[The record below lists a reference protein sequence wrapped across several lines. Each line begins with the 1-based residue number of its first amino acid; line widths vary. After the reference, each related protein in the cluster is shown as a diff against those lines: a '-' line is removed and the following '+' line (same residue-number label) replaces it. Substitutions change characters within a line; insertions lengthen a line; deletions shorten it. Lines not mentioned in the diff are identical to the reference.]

1 MAGLQDE
8 ELRRLAE
15 ENAQIAA
22 DSGQGVDPGALAT
35 HLAGTQS
42 DMMGASLTQR
52 YAQVGARWLA
62 DAVPTRLDP
71 QLIDRLSRA
80 GFRRESLADVRIHR
94 GTKAQAA
101 ADALGARAFAVGD
114 QDIFFG
120 AGEFDPSTR
129 AGRAV
134 IAHEIAHVS
143 PPSGMSGGGAASG
156 NAGFGAGAGF
166 GGAGGIPSSFG
177 GAPVLN
183 ESKRGDEDAAGEEAH
198 ESQAR
203 EAEGRVF
210 AQDDDAGAPAMADAP
225 TAASGG
231 SDAAAAGHDK
241 PMDPQVLEAKVIS
254 LLMKFERSEIERSGA
269 F

>member
-52 YAQVGARWLA
+52 YAQVGAKWLA

-143 PPSGMSGGGAASG
+143 PPSGISGAGASG
-156 NAGFGAGAGF
+156 SAGFGAM
-166 GGAGGIPSSFG
+166 GGIPSSFG

-198 ESQAR
+198 EFQAR

-210 AQDDDAGAPAMADAP
+210 AQDDEGGSPAMVDAP
-225 TAASGG
+225 NAASGG
-231 SDAAAAGHDK
+231 ADAAAGGHDK

>member
-8 ELRRLAE
+8 ELHRLAE

-42 DMMGASLTQR
+42 DRMGASLTQR
-52 YAQVGARWLA
+52 YAQVGAKWLA

-156 NAGFGAGAGF
+156 SAGF
-166 GGAGGIPSSFG
+166 GGMGGIPSSFG

-210 AQDDDAGAPAMADAP
+210 AQDDEAGAPSMADAP
-225 TAASGG
+225 TASSGG
-231 SDAAAAGHDK
+231 SDTAAAGHDK
-241 PMDPQVLEAKVIS
+241 AMDPQVLEAKVIS